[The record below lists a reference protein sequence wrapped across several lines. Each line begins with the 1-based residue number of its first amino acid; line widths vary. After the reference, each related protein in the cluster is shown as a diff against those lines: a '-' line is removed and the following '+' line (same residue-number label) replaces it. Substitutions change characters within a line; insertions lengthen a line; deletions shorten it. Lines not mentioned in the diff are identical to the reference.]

1 MTIYYENKFICLT
14 LLCKNDIIIKKTKE
28 VLFMKKIIAI
38 LLLFA
43 VSLSFWACDLDLD
56 VDAFAEEGAEEQ
68 TMTAEEFEQLLLTLP
83 LTVSSSKYVKKD
95 ISVENPTEEMLR
107 VILKNNSEYE
117 IKSAVI
123 SFVAWDANS
132 LPVKIKS
139 TDDKTDG
146 AYVRQVS
153 FNDINVLPEESY
165 GETDGYE
172 IDETIGIASFKAVVL
187 SFETFDGKVW
197 KNPYY
202 DEWCDLYE
210 GTKITESMSVKVKL
224 ETDESINTDYLTT
237 TETSGN

>member
-14 LLCKNDIIIKKTKE
+14 LLHKNDIIIKNVEE

-43 VSLSFWACDLDLD
+43 VSFSFASCDLD

-83 LTVSSSKYVKKD
+83 LAVSSSEYVKKN
-95 ISVENPTEEMLR
+95 ISVEKPTEEMLR
-107 VILKNNSEYE
+107 VILQNKSEYE

-123 SFVAWDANS
+123 SFVAWDANG

-139 TDDKTDG
+139 ADDQTNG
-146 AYVRQVS
+146 AYVRQVN
-153 FNDINVLPEESY
+153 FADINLLPESTY
-165 GETDGYE
+165 GGRDGYK
-172 IDETIGIASFKAVVL
+172 IDEECYIASFKAVVL

-202 DEWCDLYE
+202 DEWCTLYE

-224 ETDESINTDYLTT
+224 ETDESINDDYLTT
-237 TETSGN
+237 KESSES